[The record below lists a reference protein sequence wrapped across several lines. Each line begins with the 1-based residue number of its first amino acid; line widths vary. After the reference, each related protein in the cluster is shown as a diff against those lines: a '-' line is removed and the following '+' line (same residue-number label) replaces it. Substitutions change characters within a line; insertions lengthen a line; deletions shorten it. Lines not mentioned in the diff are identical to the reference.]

1 MASQLLSTSDLNEI
15 GKTVELAL
23 ESKMKIFFGLR
34 RKRRD
39 VTRNTFTMAR
49 IDLTYLVMTWNN
61 YNQYKE
67 NQIAQ
72 LASNNDDIEI
82 PEIFEYLEECTTCS
96 VLPTIELEPGLFLN
110 NVSIST
116 PTLSELSRDFER
128 L

>member
-34 RKRRD
+34 RKKRD

-72 LASNNDDIEI
+72 MASNNDAIEI

-96 VLPTIELEPGLFLN
+96 VLPTIELDPGLFSL
-110 NVSIST
+110 T
-116 PTLSELSRDFER
+116 P
-128 L
+128 